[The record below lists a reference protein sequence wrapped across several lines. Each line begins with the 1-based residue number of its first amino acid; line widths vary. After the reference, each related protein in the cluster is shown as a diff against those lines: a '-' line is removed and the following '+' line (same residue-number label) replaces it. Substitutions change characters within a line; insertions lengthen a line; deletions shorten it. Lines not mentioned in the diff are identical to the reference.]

1 MKTKQFI
8 TLFVFALAMG
18 AGSVMGQTTVTLHS
32 ATGVTIFQG
41 NEFATAVQQ
50 AQAGDTIYLSSGLFT
65 VTSLDINKRLIIFG
79 VGHSPA
85 QTLATGHTQVNGDI
99 RLLSGSDQS
108 LISGIFFAG
117 NIQVGTTAANQV
129 VANVTIK
136 RCRIGGMLRL
146 TADPHVA
153 NRASNFYISE
163 NIIHNLDGNF
173 TRNHLI
179 RQNVILNEMRHFSE
193 NNFFQNNIIGRI
205 HNISGSTFTNNVILV
220 LLHSTHLES
229 HMVAINNSIFNNNV
243 FVPNVVF
250 GASNQGALTNLINQP
265 LADIFVN
272 FAGQT
277 TFSDEFNF
285 NLKPEFAGNNFGT
298 DGTDVGIFGTS
309 TPFKANYLPV
319 VPHIKSKTI
328 APQTDAAGKLSVQ
341 IEVEA
346 QRN

>member
-8 TLFVFALAMG
+8 TLFIFALVMG
-18 AGSVMGQTTVTLHS
+18 VGSAMGQTTVALHS

-41 NEFATAVQQ
+41 NELATAVQQ

-153 NRASNFYISE
+153 NRASNFYITE
-163 NIIHNLDGNF
+163 NIIHILDGSF

-193 NNFFQNNIIGRI
+193 NNFFQNNIIGRTHHI
-205 HNISGSTFTNNVILV
+205 TGSTFSNNVILV
-220 LLHSTHLES
+220 VSAWNSALETDQITS
-229 HMVAINNSIFNNNV
+229 SIFNNNV

-250 GASNQGALTNLINQP
+250 GASNQGAHTNLINQP
-265 LADIFVN
+265 LANIFVN